1 MKRRRKGI
9 TPLKSIRGWIK
20 VSVLAAVLTM
30 QTALGGMVSHAVVY
44 VYEDDGKGMPGFR
57 LVKTVRRETAQEAA
71 VQAEAQEVL
80 ARAEVQKAP
89 VQDTEV
95 QGMWRLG
102 QTAGRTAGMR

>member
-44 VYEDDGKGMPGFR
+44 VYEDDGGRGCLASVWSKQYVGKQHRKQRYRPKHRRYWHEPKYRKHRYRIPKYKGCGDWAKQR
-57 LVKTVRRETAQEAA
+57 
-71 VQAEAQEVL
+71 
-80 ARAEVQKAP
+80 
-89 VQDTEV
+89 D
-95 QGMWRLG
+95 GRLG
-102 QTAGRTAGMR
+102 

>member
-44 VYEDDGKGMPGFR
+44 VYEDDGEGDAWLPF
-57 LVKTVRRETAQEAA
+57 
-71 VQAEAQEVL
+71 
-80 ARAEVQKAP
+80 
-89 VQDTEV
+89 
-95 QGMWRLG
+95 G
-102 QTAGRTAGMR
+102 QNSTSGNST

>member
-44 VYEDDGKGMPGFR
+44 VYEDDEEEDEPKYRKHRYRIPKYKGCGDWAKQR
-57 LVKTVRRETAQEAA
+57 
-71 VQAEAQEVL
+71 
-80 ARAEVQKAP
+80 
-89 VQDTEV
+89 D
-95 QGMWRLG
+95 GRLG
-102 QTAGRTAGMR
+102 

>member
-30 QTALGGMVSHAVVY
+30 QTALGGMRWCMSMRTT
-44 VYEDDGKGMPGFR
+44 GKGMPGFR

>member
-44 VYEDDGKGMPGFR
+44 VYEDDEEEDLFTEVGTMELEPAGER
-57 LVKTVRRETAQEAA
+57 TQEA
-71 VQAEAQEVL
+71 EV
-80 ARAEVQKAP
+80 
-89 VQDTEV
+89 
-95 QGMWRLG
+95 
-102 QTAGRTAGMR
+102 